1 LFGNHE
7 RDEDDKVNSL
17 STHLKEKEE
26 KILQVLERLAR
37 ESLKGTPI
45 IVEGKKDVESLRAL
59 GIEGKI
65 ITSKTGG
72 RSRLELVSQIENK
85 SVREVILLFDF
96 DRAGREETAHMKQQ
110 LEKSRIKANSL
121 FRAEL
126 LGLVGREVK
135 DIEGLDSYIITLKAK
150 AAGILR
156 ASSELE
162 T

>member
-1 LFGNHE
+1 LLGNHE

-26 KILQVLERLAR
+26 KILQVLERLAK

-72 RSRLELVSQIENK
+72 RSRLDLLSLIESK

-96 DRAGREETAHMKQQ
+96 DRTGREETAHMKQQ

-126 LGLVGREVK
+126 MGLVGREVK
-135 DIEGLDSYIITLKAK
+135 DIEGLDAYLVTLREKIIKT
-150 AAGILR
+150 
-156 ASSELE
+156 
-162 T
+162 

>member
-1 LFGNHE
+1 
-7 RDEDDKVNSL
+7 L

-26 KILQVLERLAR
+26 KILQVLERLAK
-37 ESLKGTPI
+37 ESLKGTLI

-65 ITSKTGG
+65 IASKAGG
-72 RSRLELVSQIENK
+72 RSRLDLLSQIESMRSK
-85 SVREVILLFDF
+85 EIILLFDF
-96 DRAGREETAHMKQQ
+96 DRTGGAETAYMKQQ

-126 LGLVGREVK
+126 IGLVGREVK
-135 DIEGLDSYIITLKAK
+135 DIEGLDAYIATLKQKIAN
-150 AAGILR
+150 
-156 ASSELE
+156 

>member
-1 LFGNHE
+1 
-7 RDEDDKVNSL
+7 L

-26 KILQVLERLAR
+26 KILQVLERLAK
-37 ESLKGTPI
+37 ESLKGTLI

-65 ITSKTGG
+65 IASKAGG
-72 RSRLELVSQIENK
+72 RSRLDLLSQIESMRSK
-85 SVREVILLFDF
+85 EIILLFDF
-96 DRAGREETAHMKQQ
+96 DRTGGAETAYMKQQ

-126 LGLVGREVK
+126 IGLVGREVK
-135 DIEGLDSYIITLKAK
+135 DIEGLDAYIATLREKTDK
-150 AAGILR
+150 
-156 ASSELE
+156 